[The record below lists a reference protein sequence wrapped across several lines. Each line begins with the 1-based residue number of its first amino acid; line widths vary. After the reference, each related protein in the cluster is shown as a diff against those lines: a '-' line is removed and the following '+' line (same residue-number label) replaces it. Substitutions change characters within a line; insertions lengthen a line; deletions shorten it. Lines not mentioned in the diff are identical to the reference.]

1 MNPLRSWKIG
11 LCLLGIIVAT
21 SLSGGLIGHRIA
33 RRQFE
38 ARNNPETWNEHV
50 AREFERLVKPTPEQ
64 GGRIQAHLDGAVRE
78 LQAIRRDT
86 IVRSTNVI
94 GRLVAEVERELTPAQ
109 RVAFEAMKPKPTEV
123 TLEVLKLPPDKQAGP
138 TAPPRSHP

>member
-1 MNPLRSWKIG
+1 MNPLRSWKISLG
-11 LCLLGIIVAT
+11 LLGLVLAV

-38 ARNNPETWNEHV
+38 TRNNPENWNEHV
-50 AREFERLVKPTPEQ
+50 TREFERVVKPTPEQ
-64 GGRIQAHLDGAVRE
+64 GGRIQGHLDVAVRE

-109 RVAFEAMKPKPTEV
+109 RVAFETMKPKPAEL
-123 TLEVLKLPPDKQAGP
+123 TLDVLQLPPDPA
-138 TAPPRSHP
+138 APPR

>member
-1 MNPLRSWKIG
+1 MNPLRSWKISLSLFG
-11 LCLLGIIVAT
+11 LVLAAA
-21 SLSGGLIGHRIA
+21 LSGGLLGHRVA
-33 RRQFE
+33 RRHFE
-38 ARNNPETWNEHV
+38 IRNNPENWNEHV
-50 AREFERLVKPTPEQ
+50 TREFERLVKPTPEQ

-109 RVAFEAMKPKPTEV
+109 RVAFETMKPKPADV
-123 TLEVLKLPPDKQAGP
+123 TLEVLKLPPDKKDPAS
-138 TAPPRSHP
+138 PPR